1 MKKLIVG
8 ATVLALLLSVTLLAG
23 CGGNKVPEGAIAAV
37 GDGVVTQQQYD
48 DIWKQAE
55 AQYKTQDVS
64 LPKEGTAAY
73 KQFKAGIVAY
83 LVQNELI
90 RQKAADMD
98 VSVTA
103 KELAES
109 IKSIIASPQVGS
121 QKKLDALLKKSSM
134 TMEDLKTRLE
144 DQSLLQKVQKKVMD
158 SIEISDADMKAYY
171 EDPKNKQQFIASET
185 VEARH
190 VFNTSKAK
198 VLAAQKL
205 LEADDSDANWKAVA
219 AKYSMDP
226 GSKDK
231 GGNLGAFPK
240 GRMMPEFEKV
250 AFGIKPG
257 TLSAPVK
264 TQFGW
269 HVIEVLKKNPPA
281 KVSYEQAKSTIKK
294 QLQYQKASTATF
306 WPNWLKQALKD
317 ADVVYAVGFNPE
329 LLTASP
335 SPSASASPAE

>member
-8 ATVLALLLSVTLLAG
+8 ATVLALLLSLTLLAG

-37 GDGVVTQQQYD
+37 GDGVVTQDQFEA
-48 DIWKQAE
+48 IWQQAE
-55 AQYKTQDVS
+55 AQYKARKIAFPT
-64 LPKEGTAAY
+64 EGTADY
-73 KQFKAGIVAY
+73 SSVKASIVSY
-83 LVQNELI
+83 LVQNELLK
-90 RQKAADMD
+90 QKAADMG
-98 VSVTA
+98 VSVTT
-103 KELAES
+103 KEFDKYMTQIVQQAGGQ
-109 IKSIIASPQVGS
+109 A
-121 QKKLDALLKKSSM
+121 KLDALLKKQNM
-134 TMEDLKTRLE
+134 TAAQARDAIKAQMLT
-144 DQSLLQKVQKKVMD
+144 QKVQQKVME
-158 SIEISDADMKAYY
+158 SIKISDADIKAYY
-171 EDPKNKQQFIASET
+171 EDPKNKRQFIASET

-190 VFNTSKAK
+190 ILNPSKAK
-198 VLAAQKL
+198 VLAARKL

-264 TQFGW
+264 TQWGW
-269 HVIEVLKKNPPA
+269 HVIEVTKKNPPSN
-281 KVSYEQAKSTIKK
+281 VTYEQAKSMIEQ
-294 QLQYQKASTATF
+294 QLKYQRQATA
-306 WPNWLKQALKD
+306 WDDWLKQALKD